1 MVRKTGELSSEEV
14 DAWLS
19 VFSEPGEQTGEAS
32 GSSGT
37 APQPRRNRREVNTT
51 LAKHHEN
58 VAPVE
63 GEGKA
68 DLPQEDLELWHRLF
82 GEE

>member
-1 MVRKTGELSSEEV
+1 MRKTGELSSEEV
-14 DAWLS
+14 DTWLS
-19 VFSEPGEQTGEAS
+19 VFSEPGKQTEDAS
-32 GSSGT
+32 ESSGT
-37 APQPRRNRREVNTT
+37 AELPRSNRREVNTT
-51 LAKHHEN
+51 LAKHHEK